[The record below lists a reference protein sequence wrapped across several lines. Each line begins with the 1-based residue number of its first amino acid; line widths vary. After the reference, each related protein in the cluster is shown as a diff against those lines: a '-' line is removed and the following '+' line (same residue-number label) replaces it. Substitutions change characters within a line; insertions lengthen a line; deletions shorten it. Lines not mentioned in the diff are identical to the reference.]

1 MNINFFST
9 VALTERLLPLVKR
22 SDAGRIVNVCSQSGH
37 LKIIPEGKLR
47 EKFASAGAPGGLGK
61 DELMTLAHKFVE
73 DVKAGTHTD
82 AGWPNT
88 SYTKILAAQ
97 EPSLR
102 VNGCCPGYTAT
113 DMTGGKGRSAEE
125 GARTP
130 YMLACKLA
138 NDDKTGGFWVDE
150 REAQW

>member
-1 MNINFFST
+1 VLHICT
-9 VALTERLLPLVKR
+9 
-22 SDAGRIVNVCSQSGH
+22 
-37 LKIIPEGKLR
+37 
-47 EKFASAGAPGGLGK
+47 
-61 DELMTLAHKFVE
+61 
-73 DVKAGTHTD
+73 
-82 AGWPNT
+82 
-88 SYTKILAAQ
+88 
-97 EPSLR
+97 
-102 VNGCCPGYTAT
+102 GYTAT

>member
-1 MNINFFST
+1 MQYIYIY
-9 VALTERLLPLVKR
+9 VYLCAWCI
-22 SDAGRIVNVCSQSGH
+22 DCAAVC
-37 LKIIPEGKLR
+37 I
-47 EKFASAGAPGGLGK
+47 
-61 DELMTLAHKFVE
+61 
-73 DVKAGTHTD
+73 
-82 AGWPNT
+82 
-88 SYTKILAAQ
+88 
-97 EPSLR
+97 
-102 VNGCCPGYTAT
+102 GYTAT

>member
-1 MNINFFST
+1 MTTRIQGADPTPFKEQAEPTMNINFFST

-88 SYTKILAAQ
+88 CYGM
-97 EPSLR
+97 R
-102 VNGCCPGYTAT
+102 
-113 DMTGGKGRSAEE
+113 
-125 GARTP
+125 
-130 YMLACKLA
+130 
-138 NDDKTGGFWVDE
+138 
-150 REAQW
+150 